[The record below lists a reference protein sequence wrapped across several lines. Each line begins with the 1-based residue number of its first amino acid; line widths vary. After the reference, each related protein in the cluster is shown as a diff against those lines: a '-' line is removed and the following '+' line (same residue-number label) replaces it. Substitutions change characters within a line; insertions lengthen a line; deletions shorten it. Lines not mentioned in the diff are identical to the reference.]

1 MKKLTCTLLV
11 AMFSMTAMVL
21 AQTIGFPSVYF
32 TITNKNT
39 QESKMVP
46 ANKFTSEGNNKFTH
60 DVDFCLG
67 VYNNDEIEITYTSVL
82 ATSTP
87 LWSYFWNNDASYSL
101 GTALTANLSVTNIP
115 YDKSELTVTC
125 NTKGI
130 DGASKSYNIHFKN
143 VHTGKRVYISYNNV
157 SHEVLVFYENY
168 GKEVVSCANQTAT
181 TALFEVPIGGN
192 GSGSGNMIST
202 GSLNAVGMGTLATK
216 GKTGPFLDVKVFVNN
231 VAIFTEKIAVQ

>member
-67 VYNNDEIEITYTSVL
+67 VYNNDEIEITSTAVL

-130 DGASKSYNIHFKN
+130 DGASQSYNIHFKN
-143 VHTGKRVYISYNNV
+143 VHNGKRVYISYNNV
-157 SHEVLVFYENY
+157 SREVLVFYENY

-181 TALFEVPIGGN
+181 ATLFDQ
-192 GSGSGNMIST
+192 SGNMIST
-202 GSLNAVGMGTLATK
+202 RSLNAVGLGALATK
-216 GKTGPFLDVKVFVNN
+216 GKTGALTVKVFVNN
-231 VAIFTEKIAVQ
+231 VDIFTERIAVL